1 MADYLTHSQIRSARS
16 MLGLKQSELASKASI
31 SRDVLFDLEHAS
43 RKRPNTT
50 ALFKLRTTFE
60 GEGLVLLNADADV
73 GEGVRWGKPSGK
85 LWVDC
90 LRHGRVMLGDTLDG
104 LALQSG
110 INRYAINRI
119 ERGNFRRLPEDAVRQ
134 LRETLFIRGVLVLGE
149 EGDLGAGVRFRV
161 GFDRSI

>member
-60 GEGLVLLNADADV
+60 GRDWSSLM
-73 GEGVRWGKPSGK
+73 P
-85 LWVDC
+85 
-90 LRHGRVMLGDTLDG
+90 T
-104 LALQSG
+104 Q
-110 INRYAINRI
+110 
-119 ERGNFRRLPEDAVRQ
+119 
-134 LRETLFIRGVLVLGE
+134 T
-149 EGDLGAGVRFRV
+149 
-161 GFDRSI
+161 